1 MFIWLFHR
9 ISGLVLVVLI
19 GIKILSGYAVTG
31 DINWTSGDV
40 LHTNR
45 VIDVSILFLFVFHS
59 LYGIRTVL
67 IDLGFKRERLLFW
80 ASNTI
85 ALVVLLFSIYFIYLR

>member
-31 DINWTSGDV
+31 DINWTSVDV

-67 IDLGFKRERLLFW
+67 IDLGFKRESLLFW

-85 ALVVLLFSIYFIYLR
+85 ALMVLLFSIYYIYLR